1 MEKESGWQAMM
12 NQAIDPG
19 FSSGLRRGEQGSAT
33 HLQVPQAQPFSN
45 LLGTGVAQ
53 RGVTGRWPA
62 QGLVPKPISDLG
74 AVA

>member
-1 MEKESGWQAMM
+1 MM
-12 NQAIDPG
+12 NQATDPG
-19 FSSGLRRGEQGSAT
+19 FSSGLIRGEQGSAT
-33 HLQVPQAQPFSN
+33 HLQVPQAQPFLN

-53 RGVTGRWPA
+53 RRWPA